1 MAEAR
6 KMSSVDNKMDSQRT
20 RAVSPNGHDSAAA
33 KVIRKIMRKAMGGT
47 EIGITNALEG
57 TEFDANAQ
65 SFLGE
70 GESEIQA
77 LELVDRYWPK
87 AGKRP
92 IGIKKKEPADIFKPS
107 SFIKTAGMSTFSVCF
122 NDRGQDG
129 ALSFGSVK
137 SENA

>member
-57 TEFDANAQ
+57 TEFDANAE

-70 GESEIQA
+70 GQSEIQA

-87 AGKRP
+87 SGKRP
-92 IGIKKKEPADIFKPS
+92 IGIKKKEPADIIKP
-107 SFIKTAGMSTFSVCF
+107 AGITTFSVCF
-122 NDRGQDG
+122 NDKGQDG
-129 ALSFGSVK
+129 ALSFGSVQ
-137 SENA
+137 SSNP